1 MWKNRKIDWLILG
14 PYMALSIVGLLE
26 IYSASSYRLL
36 VTQEDPK
43 SLFVRQFCF
52 ILLSWC
58 MIAFTFSVRLHILLK
73 PKQIN
78 YGIMVSILLL
88 LMMKVGLFAVTV
100 NGAQRWISIGGIQ
113 FQPSELGM
121 IFLILYISRFFRD
134 GEKVPDKIHRPL
146 MLVSTMAL
154 LVLFQPKIA
163 GAIMILTIA
172 GAMIWAAAIPIKKE

>member
-58 MIAFTFSVRLHILLK
+58 MIAFTFSVRLRILLK

-100 NGAQRWISIGGIQ
+100 NGAQ
-113 FQPSELGM
+113 
-121 IFLILYISRFFRD
+121 
-134 GEKVPDKIHRPL
+134 
-146 MLVSTMAL
+146 
-154 LVLFQPKIA
+154 
-163 GAIMILTIA
+163 
-172 GAMIWAAAIPIKKE
+172 